1 MHFIGPA
8 EQPVFTADTY
18 HVLTLPSFLRL
29 SRYHRSA
36 KPFYDMLGSRKK
48 IGCLKD
54 SEVLITGLQYLI
66 LKLQEI
72 HPVITTRLTING
84 VQVLPRHM
92 ADEKGRIQVS
102 LYLVSVYDAPSV
114 TEALLPVLPR

>member
-1 MHFIGPA
+1 MTCLCQ
-8 EQPVFTADTY
+8 EQLAY
-18 HVLTLPSFLRL
+18 S
-29 SRYHRSA
+29 
-36 KPFYDMLGSRKK
+36 
-48 IGCLKD
+48 KD

-92 ADEKGRIQVS
+92 AGEKGRIQVS
-102 LYLVSVYDAPSV
+102 LYPVSVYDAPSV

>member
-36 KPFYDMLGSRKK
+36 KPFYDMLGSRK

-54 SEVLITGLQYLI
+54 SEVLITSLQYLI

-102 LYLVSVYDAPSV
+102 LYPVSVYDALSV
-114 TEALLPVLPR
+114 TKPFLSVLTR

>member
-1 MHFIGPA
+1 M
-8 EQPVFTADTY
+8 
-18 HVLTLPSFLRL
+18 
-29 SRYHRSA
+29 
-36 KPFYDMLGSRKK
+36 
-48 IGCLKD
+48 GCLKD
-54 SEVLITGLQYLI
+54 SEVLITSLQYLI

-102 LYLVSVYDAPSV
+102 LYPVSVYDALSV
-114 TEALLPVLPR
+114 TKPFLSVLAR